1 MQRNYKPLGPYIRVV
16 DSRNKEGIEDNLLGV
31 SVSKSFMPSIA
42 NTVGTDFT
50 KYKVVKRNQF
60 TYIPDTSRRGD
71 KIGIALLEDFD
82 EALVSQAYT
91 VFEITDKDKLDP
103 EYLMMW
109 FRRPEFDRYAR
120 YKSHGSVREIFDWDE
135 MCDVQLPIPSIE
147 KQREIVAEYNTVKSR
162 IELNNQLIQK
172 LEETA
177 QAIYKQWFVEFEFP
191 VTAESHPELVS
202 GSQPLTYKSVG
213 GKMIWNEELEKE
225 IPEGWEV
232 TILSSLIEVK
242 YGKDYKHLNTGHIP
256 LYGSGGIMGYVD
268 DVLYSKPSV
277 LIPRKGSLNN
287 ILYINEPFWSVD
299 TMFFSKLKKEY
310 YGRYVYY
317 CLTSIDFNSLNVGSA
332 VPSMTTQYLNG
343 MTILKPTDNALKSF
357 ENLIDK
363 IGRHILFRKKQI
375 NKLTDFQSV
384 LLSKLATIEN

>member
-1 MQRNYKPLGPYIRVV
+1 MLYEV
-16 DSRNKEGIEDNLLGV
+16 
-31 SVSKSFMPSIA
+31 
-42 NTVGTDFT
+42 
-50 KYKVVKRNQF
+50 
-60 TYIPDTSRRGD
+60 
-71 KIGIALLEDFD
+71 
-82 EALVSQAYT
+82 
-91 VFEITDKDKLDP
+91 IT
-103 EYLMMW
+103 
-109 FRRPEFDRYAR
+109 
-120 YKSHGSVREIFDWDE
+120 
-135 MCDVQLPIPSIE
+135 
-147 KQREIVAEYNTVKSR
+147 
-162 IELNNQLIQK
+162 
-172 LEETA
+172 
-177 QAIYKQWFVEFEFP
+177 
-191 VTAESHPELVS
+191 
-202 GSQPLTYKSVG
+202 
-213 GKMIWNEELEKE
+213 
-225 IPEGWEV
+225 
-232 TILSSLIEVK
+232 
-242 YGKDYKHLNTGHIP
+242 
-256 LYGSGGIMGYVD
+256 GIMGYVD